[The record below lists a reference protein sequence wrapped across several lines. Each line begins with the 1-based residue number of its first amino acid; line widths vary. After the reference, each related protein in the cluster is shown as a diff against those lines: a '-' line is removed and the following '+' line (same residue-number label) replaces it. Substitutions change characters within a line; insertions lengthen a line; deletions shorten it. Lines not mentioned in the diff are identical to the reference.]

1 MRKLLVASIAVS
13 MSVPLGF
20 AQRNPEQMPPVLRQ
34 ALRKASAAKFSGTR
48 TVEVMEGARRERY
61 VEYVLRDGQ
70 RSRTWFPSGSSFA
83 GQVIVETPRERR
95 HYYPGKNEIYVG
107 PPRREEA
114 MARLVNLARST
125 GVRFKTQDGGKVAER
140 PTVEITIS
148 EGQGNP
154 LQRIWID
161 REHGVIL
168 KRELFD
174 RVGTRVGFFEFSEI
188 SFAPR
193 IVPSDFQLERRG
205 ATIITPKDELRRLVR
220 ESKMSLIHLPDSEG
234 YRLDWVRRL
243 PANRVPVLQ
252 QVYTKGEFSVSLF
265 QAAAEINLPMAN
277 RTPEGFQAF
286 SWNHQGQAFALIG
299 NVSGDELR
307 RLARLLNQR

>member
-1 MRKLLVASIAVS
+1 MKKLFVASILLTSLAPVS
-13 MSVPLGF
+13 L
-20 AQRNPEQMPPVLRQ
+20 AQRAPEQLPPALRQ
-34 ALRKASAAKFSGTR
+34 ALRKATTAKFSGTR

-61 VEYVLRDGQ
+61 IEYVLRDGQ
-70 RSRTWFPSGSSFA
+70 RSRTWFPASSAFA

-95 HYYPGKNEIYVG
+95 HFYPGKNEIYVG

-114 MARLVNLARST
+114 MARLFNLART
-125 GVRFKTQDGGKVAER
+125 AGVRFQTRDGGKVAER
-140 PTVEITIS
+140 NAIEITIS

-188 SFAPR
+188 SFSPR
-193 IVPSDFQLERRG
+193 IAPTDFQLDRRG
-205 ATIITPKDELRRLVR
+205 ARIVTPKDELVRLVR
-220 ESKMSLIHLPDSEG
+220 ENKMTLVHLPEAEG

-243 PANRVPVLQ
+243 PNNRVAVLQ
-252 QVYTKGEFSVSLF
+252 QVYSKGDVNVSLF
-265 QAAAEINLPMAN
+265 QAAAEVTLPMAN
-277 RTPEGFQAF
+277 RKPEGFEALT
-286 SWNHQGQAFALIG
+286 WNHQGQSFALLG